1 MPRTVLDLD
10 DELLARAG
18 KVFGTKTK
26 VATVTAALTEA
37 VNRAERASF
46 IDWLADG
53 GLPDLSDPETMDRAW
68 R

>member
-10 DELLARAG
+10 DELLDRAS
-18 KVFGTKTK
+18 KIFGTKTK
-26 VATVTAALTEA
+26 VATVTAALNEA

-53 GLPDLSDPETMDRAW
+53 GLPDLSDPETMEQAW
-68 R
+68 H